1 MGPNLLTVFLRR
13 AKFESIEGK
22 GRRAWDDEAEI
33 ERMQLESKKQQ
44 GLPATI

>member
-1 MGPNLLTVFLRR
+1 MGPNPLTVFLRR

-22 GRRAWDDEAEI
+22 GRRVWDEAEI
-33 ERMQLESKKQQ
+33 ERMQLEAKKQQ